1 MPNDPIPPAKVR
13 EIRDLM
19 LQYMYVSGRSG
30 KPEVPVDEIKEALNL
45 STEEYL
51 LGYNNLLSRR
61 LLMWPGAAG
70 CIALN
75 LDGQFEVETS
85 VQQLPRRDDA
95 AALTNVEPT
104 DKTDRMVVEFRHQQS
119 LKAMREQT
127 REIQAEFDAY
137 RSRPWWQRIAG

>member
-1 MPNDPIPPAKVR
+1 MPNDPIPPARVR

-19 LQYMYVSGRSG
+19 LQYLYVSGRSG
-30 KPEVPVDEIKEALNL
+30 KPGVPIDEIKEALNL

-61 LLMWPGAAG
+61 LLIWPGAAG
-70 CIALN
+70 CVALN

-85 VQQLPRRDDA
+85 VRLRPTGDDA
-95 AALTNVEPT
+95 AALTDVEGT
-104 DKTDRMVVEFRHQQS
+104 DNEADQMVVELQQS
-119 LKAMREQT
+119 LQRMREQS

>member
-1 MPNDPIPPAKVR
+1 MPNDPIPPIRVR

-19 LQYMYVSGRSG
+19 LQYIHVSGRSG
-30 KPEVPVDEIKEALNL
+30 KPEVPIDEIKEALNL

-61 LLMWPGAAG
+61 LLVWPGATG

-85 VQQLPRRDDA
+85 GRLHPRADDA

-104 DKTDRMVVEFRHQQS
+104 DKTDQMVVELQQS
-119 LKAMREQT
+119 LKRMREQS
-127 REIQAEFDAY
+127 REIRAEFDAY
-137 RSRPWWQRIAG
+137 RLRPWWQRIAGS

>member
-1 MPNDPIPPAKVR
+1 MPNDPIPPARVR

-19 LQYMYVSGRSG
+19 LQYLYVSGRSG
-30 KPEVPVDEIKEALNL
+30 KPEVPIDEIKEALNL

-61 LLMWPGAAG
+61 LLIWPGATG

-85 VQQLPRRDDA
+85 GRLRPRADDA
-95 AALTNVEPT
+95 AASTDFEGT
-104 DKTDRMVVEFRHQQS
+104 DKTHRMVVELQQS
-119 LKAMREQT
+119 LKRMREQS
-127 REIQAEFDAY
+127 REIQADFDAY

>member
-1 MPNDPIPPAKVR
+1 MPNDPIPSKRVR

-30 KPEVPVDEIKEALNL
+30 KPEVPIDEIKEALNL

-51 LGYNNLLSRR
+51 LGYNNLLNRR
-61 LLMWPGAAG
+61 LLVWPGATG

-75 LDGQFEVETS
+75 RDGQFEVQTS
-85 VQQLPRRDDA
+85 DRLRQEAGDA
-95 AALTNVEPT
+95 AALTNIEPT
-104 DKTDRMVVEFRHQQS
+104 DKTDQMVVELQQS
-119 LKAMREQT
+119 LKRMREQS
-127 REIQAEFDAY
+127 REIQADFDAY

>member
-1 MPNDPIPPAKVR
+1 MPNDPIPAARVR

-19 LQYMYVSGRSG
+19 LQYMYVSGSSG
-30 KPEVPVDEIKEALNL
+30 KPQVPIDEIKEALNL
-45 STEEYL
+45 STEDYL

-61 LLMWPGAAG
+61 LLIWPGAPG

-85 VQQLPRRDDA
+85 GRLRPGADDA

-104 DKTDRMVVEFRHQQS
+104 DKTDQMVVELQQS
-119 LKAMREQT
+119 LKRMREQS
-127 REIQAEFDAY
+127 REIQTDFDAY